1 MKKFL
6 FMGAFA
12 LSLALVQCK
21 KDAIDVATC
30 TGTTPTYTANVK
42 AIMDASCATSGC
54 HNASTK
60 ASGYDLSTYAATVS
74 AAGKAAFL
82 GSVQHKSGYT
92 AMPKGAAQLS
102 SAQLTTLACWVQN
115 STPQ

>member
-12 LSLALVQCK
+12 FTLFLVQCK
-21 KDAIDVATC
+21 KDAIDTAVC

-42 AIMDASCATSGC
+42 AIMDASCALSGC
-54 HNASTK
+54 HSAASK
-60 ASGYDLSTYAATVS
+60 KSGYDLSSYAGTS
-74 AAGKAAFL
+74 AGAAKTAFL

-92 AMPKGAAQLS
+92 VMPEGASQLS